1 MPRVSLEQRLRQFDI
16 EITDLR
22 DRLGGLPRADA
33 ARDIWHAIWLEEA
46 HHSTALEGNTLV
58 LKQVEALLA
67 RGRAIGDKELRE
79 YLEVEGYAKASQ
91 WVYERA
97 IDIRDDE
104 TKLVTVTEVR
114 HMHELVV
121 TDEWLVTGKRAKPGT
136 WRDGEI
142 ARFSSGM
149 QPPPSWTVA
158 SEMTTLVDT
167 LGDGPPKA
175 VHPIVWVAEQHA
187 KFERIHPFEDGNGRV
202 GRLLTNLLLIRLG
215 YPPAIILKS
224 ERKRYLD
231 ALAKAD
237 TDDGRPLAEL
247 FAKAAKANLDRF
259 IYPSIAGPAKLV
271 PLTSLAKKERP
282 LTALR
287 AAAARGKLQHRIQNG
302 ALYSSKNWVDDYYR
316 TKDPRGRKPAN
327 A

>member
-1 MPRVSLEQRLRQFDI
+1 MPRASLEQRLQRLDI
-16 EITDLR
+16 EMNDLR
-22 DRLGGLPRADA
+22 ERLGGLPRADE

-58 LKQVEALLA
+58 LKQVEELLA
-67 RGRAIGDKELRE
+67 RGRAVGDKDLRE
-79 YLEVEGYAKASQ
+79 YLEVKGYAKASQ

-97 IDIRDDE
+97 IDVRDDE
-104 TKLVTVTEVR
+104 SKLVTLTELR
-114 HMHELVV
+114 YIHELVV
-121 TDEWLVTGKRAKPGT
+121 TDEWLVSGKRAKPGT
-136 WRDGEI
+136 WRENEI

-149 QPPPSWTVA
+149 QPPPSFAVA
-158 SEMTTLVDT
+158 SEMTTFIDA
-167 LGDGPPKA
+167 LGGGPPNA
-175 VHPIVWVAEQHA
+175 VHPIVWTAAQHA
-187 KFERIHPFEDGNGRV
+187 TFERIHPFEDGNGRV

-224 ERKRYLD
+224 ERMRYLD

-237 TDDGRPLAEL
+237 DEDGRPLAEL
-247 FAKAAKANLDRF
+247 FARASKANLDRF

-271 PLTSLAKKERP
+271 PLTSLTKKGRP

-302 ALYSSKNWVDDYYR
+302 AIYSSRNWVDDYYR
-316 TKDPRGRKPAN
+316 EKDPRGRKPAN

>member
-1 MPRVSLEQRLRQFDI
+1 MPCVSLEQRLQRFDL
-16 EITDLR
+16 EMNDLR
-22 DRLGGLPRADA
+22 ERLGGLPRADE
-33 ARDIWHAIWLEEA
+33 ARNIWHAIWLEEA

-67 RGRAIGDKELRE
+67 QGRAVGDKDLRE
-79 YLEVEGYAKASQ
+79 YLEVKGYAKASQ

-104 TKLVTVTEVR
+104 SKLVTLAEVR
-114 HMHELVV
+114 YIHELVV
-121 TDEWLVTGKRAKPGT
+121 TDEWLVSGKRSKPGA
-136 WRDGEI
+136 WRQDEI

-149 QPPPSWTVA
+149 QPPPSFTVA
-158 SEMTTLVDT
+158 SGMTTFVDA
-167 LGDGPPKA
+167 LGAGPLRA
-175 VHPIVWVAEQHA
+175 EHPIVWAAEQHA
-187 KFERIHPFEDGNGRV
+187 KFERIHPFDDGNGRV

-224 ERKRYLD
+224 ERLRYLD

-237 TDDGRPLAEL
+237 TEDGRPLAEL
-247 FAKAAKANLDRF
+247 FAKASKANLDRF
-259 IYPSIAGPAKLV
+259 IYRSIAGPARLV
-271 PLTSLAKKERP
+271 PLTSLARKGRP

-287 AAAARGKLQHRIQNG
+287 AAATRGKLQHRIQNG
-302 ALYSSKNWVDDYYR
+302 AVYSSKNWVDDYYR
-316 TKDPRGRKPAN
+316 KKDPRGRKPAN